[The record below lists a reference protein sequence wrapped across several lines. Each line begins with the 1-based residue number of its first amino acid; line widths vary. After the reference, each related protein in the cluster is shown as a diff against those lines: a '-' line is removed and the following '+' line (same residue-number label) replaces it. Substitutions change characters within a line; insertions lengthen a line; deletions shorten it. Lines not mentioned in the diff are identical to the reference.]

1 MGTAVVKPKDAAE
14 HAKSIQLGLISY
26 FCTQGLVLCGTGGQ
40 NVRTA
45 RSEVVAV
52 SRHGWFKIYQLA
64 IKRCGSQWTYLVE
77 WLFWQRGGESAI
89 ERA

>member
-26 FCTQGLVLCGTGGQ
+26 FCTQGLVLCATGGQ
-40 NVRTA
+40 NSLA

-52 SRHGWFKIYQLA
+52 SRHVWFNINQLA

-77 WLFWQRGGESAI
+77 WPFWQWSGESAI
-89 ERA
+89 EHA